1 MAAGRR
7 LVTGIRKRYSRVRI
21 AAFAGLGLVCA
32 LSIALA
38 AAASTQSSS
47 TAPPTVIVREA
58 VHHDLSPP
66 LRDLT
71 PAVDRRTRVLKT
83 EHEMPG
89 RVTTGARDT
98 VVQSKFGPGLM
109 PAPSTNFDGIG
120 NGVAGFTV
128 QAAPPD
134 TNGAV
139 GPNHYVQIVNT
150 SLGGLQQ
157 GRRRCYGPVPINTL
171 WSGFGG
177 GCQTNNDGDPRSSTT
192 RSPTAG

>member
-21 AAFAGLGLVCA
+21 AAFAGLGLVGA
-32 LSIALA
+32 LSIVLA

-47 TAPPTVIVREA
+47 ANPPSVIVREA

-71 PAVDRRTRVLKT
+71 PAVDRHKRWLKT

-89 RVTTGARDT
+89 RVTTGARDP
-98 VVQSKFGPGLM
+98 VIQSRFGRGLM
-109 PAPSTNFDGIG
+109 PAPTTNFDGIG

-134 TNGAV
+134 TNGDV
-139 GPNHYVQIVNT
+139 GPNDYVETVNT
-150 SLGGLQQ
+150 SFAVYTKTKTLQ
-157 GRRRCYGPVPINTL
+157 YGPVTINTL
-171 WSGFGG
+171 
-177 GCQTNNDGDPRSSTT
+177 
-192 RSPTAG
+192 